1 MVKLVLLYVL
11 SFKVTESIVDF
22 EVTFLVCALGYLLKG
37 NIESRERVTLAD
49 ITCETRGHPSL
60 V

>member
-11 SFKVTESIVDF
+11 SLKVTESIVDV
-22 EVTFLVCALGYLLKG
+22 EVRFLVCALGYLLKG
-37 NIESRERVTLAD
+37 NIESGERVTLAD
-49 ITCETRGHPSL
+49 ITCETHGHPSL